1 MKSCTLCNNIFQH
14 GQIVAGLKVAQ
25 AKYEQAYNTWQNAVL
40 KAGNE
45 VSNALVS
52 YNASAEKAEL
62 DGKRVQVMMQNV
74 EDTKKLMESSSNTT
88 YLEVISAQSNLLN
101 AEIAEVTDQFNKMQS
116 VVNLYQALG
125 GGAK

>member
-1 MKSCTLCNNIFQH
+1 MAKD
-14 GQIVAGLKVAQ
+14 
-25 AKYEQAYNTWQNAVL
+25 KYEQAYNNWQNAIY

-52 YNASAEKAEL
+52 YNSYAEKVVL
-62 DGKRVQVMMQNV
+62 DGKRVAVLKQNV

-88 YLEVISAQSNLLN
+88 YLEVISAQSSLLN
-101 AEIAEVTDQFNKMQS
+101 AEINEVTDQFNKMQA